1 MRSDAFISS
10 VCALSDNDEKFEEL
24 KKGLPLGEDTV
35 GNILFSQKREKPL
48 TVRHTCVTG
57 PGRGEFI
64 RRLLLTMSC
73 LYEKSEATF
82 LVLSPKLEY
91 GELLKLRNMDV
102 TVPYIRTKTD
112 LNFALE
118 TLKELLKQRDYGRGY
133 PRLFLVLDGLE
144 ELPECNRNGDLEEYR
159 EIFDLLTRRADVDV
173 ISGADLM
180 RSIFSGYPG
189 AFVGVGNCLVTTREE
204 GKADLTYVGN
214 DASLSL
220 PVPMKYPTEP
230 SFVETVIYFNALSM
244 GALPENA

>member
-10 VCALSDNDEKFEEL
+10 VCAFSNDDKKFEEL

-35 GNILFSQKREKPL
+35 GNILISQKREKPL

-64 RRLLLTMSC
+64 RRLLLTVSC
-73 LYEKSEATF
+73 LYEKAEVSF
-82 LVLSPKLEY
+82 LVLSPKTGY
-91 GELLKLRNMDV
+91 GELLRLRNMDV
-102 TVPYIRTKTD
+102 TVPYIRTKSD

-118 TLKELLKQRDYGRGY
+118 TLKELLAQRDYGRGY

-144 ELPECNRNGDLEEYR
+144 DLPDSNRNGDLEEYR
-159 EIFDLLTRRADVDV
+159 EIFDFLTRRADVDV
-173 ISGADLM
+173 ITGADLM

-189 AFVGVGNCLVTTREE
+189 AFVGVGNCLITTREE

-220 PVPMKYPTEP
+220 PVPMRYPTEP
-230 SFVETVIYFNALSM
+230 SFVETVIYFNALSA
-244 GALPENA
+244 GATPQQD